1 MIKNNSIKSNNL
13 IIKKHSALKEND
25 LTRAIFIKYFLNF
38 IDKDYKIISSTGYLS
53 RELYYQILRLDLKIN
68 PFYMVGGMGHSSS
81 VSLGYSLKNKRKK
94 VICVDGDGSFLMHL
108 GSAVSI
114 SKYCKNFKYI
124 LLNNNAHESVG
135 GQTTNIEKIKLNLF
149 SKSVGYKNYF
159 CISKKKEIIK
169 TLKKFFNS
177 SGSSFLEVRIKIN
190 DADNK
195 LPRPKDFL
203 KIKKYFLKK

>member
-1 MIKNNSIKSNNL
+1 M
-13 IIKKHSALKEND
+13 
-25 LTRAIFIKYFLNF
+25 
-38 IDKDYKIISSTGYLS
+38 
-53 RELYYQILRLDLKIN
+53 
-68 PFYMVGGMGHSSS
+68 
-81 VSLGYSLKNKRKK
+81 
-94 VICVDGDGSFLMHL
+94 
-108 GSAVSI
+108 
-114 SKYCKNFKYI
+114 
-124 LLNNNAHESVG
+124 G

-195 LPRPKDFL
+195 LPRPKDF
-203 KIKKYFLKK
+203 